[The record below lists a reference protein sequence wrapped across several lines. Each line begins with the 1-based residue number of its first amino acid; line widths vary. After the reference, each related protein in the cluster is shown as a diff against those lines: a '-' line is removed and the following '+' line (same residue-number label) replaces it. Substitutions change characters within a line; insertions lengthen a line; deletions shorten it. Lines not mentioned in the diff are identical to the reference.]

1 LEILF
6 NLLWVALSAALVGL
20 WVVGRAGE
28 IEDSPRSSTRMQI
41 TALAVLLV
49 ILFPVVS
56 LTDDL
61 LAYTA
66 PAEVEHLVR
75 RDLQDQP
82 AAQIDAAAA
91 IIGALFWFPDTPGS
105 GIPFHTSRAVRIGTP
120 REESLEVLGN
130 RPPPSA

>member
-6 NLLWVALSAALVGL
+6 NLLWVALSAALAGL
-20 WVVGRAGE
+20 WLLCRAARTN
-28 IEDSPRSSTRMQI
+28 DSLGTSTRMQI
-41 TALAVLLV
+41 TALAVLV
-49 ILFPVVS
+49 VVLFPVVS

-82 AAQIDAAAA
+82 SGHVNAAAVMIA
-91 IIGALFWFPDTPGS
+91 ALFSHPHAIGL
-105 GIPFHTSRAVRIGTP
+105 GILLRPSLSIKVGTP

-130 RPPPSA
+130 RPPPRA